1 MILPEFICRFID
13 MPVKILVG
21 NIHQICQANSKIYM
35 KEKSDNNQDTSKEI
49 QGGGICPVKYQDLI

>member
-1 MILPEFICRFID
+1 
-13 MPVKILVG
+13 
-21 NIHQICQANSKIYM
+21 M